1 MVVKMKKRSLENIL
15 NLALDTFPVVLLNG
29 SRQVGKSTLAIEKFK
44 NYITFDDGEL
54 RLYAKENPKAF
65 LKNLELPICI
75 DEIQKVPTILEY
87 IKIQI
92 DTNRKNGSFLLTG
105 SSNVLDH
112 KDSKDSLA
120 GRLCELK
127 LLPLSSKEKNDKPD
141 ENIIE
146 KLLIKDFKNIK
157 KNYFE
162 ELCEHIL
169 DGGYPEIL
177 YLKGLQ
183 KELWFKSY
191 IATYIERDARDL
203 ADIRNIDSFIKFVYI
218 LASRSATILN
228 KSNLSV
234 DIGIKDI
241 TTDNYIS
248 IITKIYQATLLKPY
262 FSNIGKQF
270 IKSPKVFI
278 NDTGVLCSLLNIS
291 SKEEL
296 LNSIYSEQ
304 IFETFIFCELQKH
317 LEYLQKSY
325 QIYHYRT
332 SDKKEIDFLIEI
344 ENIYLAIEVKQSSSV
359 KKDDFKHIIDFQ
371 NRYEKEC
378 LGIVFYNGDMI
389 MEFSENLIAIPFG
402 FFL

>member
-1 MVVKMKKRSLENIL
+1 M
-15 NLALDTFPVVLLNG
+15 
-29 SRQVGKSTLAIEKFK
+29 
-44 NYITFDDGEL
+44 
-54 RLYAKENPKAF
+54 
-65 LKNLELPICI
+65 
-75 DEIQKVPTILEY
+75 
-87 IKIQI
+87 
-92 DTNRKNGSFLLTG
+92 
-105 SSNVLDH
+105 
-112 KDSKDSLA
+112 
-120 GRLCELK
+120 
-127 LLPLSSKEKNDKPD
+127 
-141 ENIIE
+141 
-146 KLLIKDFKNIK
+146 
-157 KNYFE
+157 
-162 ELCEHIL
+162 
-169 DGGYPEIL
+169 

-203 ADIRNIDSFIKFVYI
+203 ADIRDIDSFIKFVNI
-218 LASRSATILN
+218 LSTRSGTILN
-228 KSNLSV
+228 KSSLSN

-241 TTDNYIS
+241 TCENYLS
-248 IITKIYQATLLKPY
+248 IINRIYQATLLKPY
-262 FSNIGKQF
+262 FINIGKSF
-270 IKSPKVFI
+270 VKSAKVFF
-278 NDTGVLCSLLNIS
+278 NDTGVLCSLLKIN
-291 SKEEL
+291 SKEQL
-296 LNSIYSEQ
+296 INSTYSGQIY
-304 IFETFIFCELQKH
+304 ETYVFCELQKH

>member
-1 MVVKMKKRSLENIL
+1 MKKRSLENIL
-15 NLALDTFPVVLLNG
+15 NLALDTFPVVLLYG

-127 LLPLSSKEKNDKPD
+127 LLPLSSKEKNDKP
-141 ENIIE
+141 N
-146 KLLIKDFKNIK
+146 
-157 KNYFE
+157 
-162 ELCEHIL
+162 
-169 DGGYPEIL
+169 
-177 YLKGLQ
+177 
-183 KELWFKSY
+183 
-191 IATYIERDARDL
+191 
-203 ADIRNIDSFIKFVYI
+203 
-218 LASRSATILN
+218 
-228 KSNLSV
+228 
-234 DIGIKDI
+234 
-241 TTDNYIS
+241 
-248 IITKIYQATLLKPY
+248 
-262 FSNIGKQF
+262 
-270 IKSPKVFI
+270 
-278 NDTGVLCSLLNIS
+278 
-291 SKEEL
+291 
-296 LNSIYSEQ
+296 
-304 IFETFIFCELQKH
+304 
-317 LEYLQKSY
+317 
-325 QIYHYRT
+325 
-332 SDKKEIDFLIEI
+332 